1 MTMWFAKWFGG
12 RRNEHEDDEPARF
25 SAPQTIR
32 PAPKA
37 TSSPPVRPASAIP
50 PAQKKKGF
58 DPYNS
63 GAFERRNAW
72 ERTNLR

>member
-1 MTMWFAKWFGG
+1 MWFAKWFGG

-25 SAPQTIR
+25 SAPPAVKKVTSS
-32 PAPKA
+32 PAPK
-37 TSSPPVRPASAIP
+37 PASVVP

-72 ERTNLR
+72 ERTNRR